1 MKAVVWTDAF
11 QTLVLLAGVVAVVI
25 QVEKLPSKI
34 EKIYPLV
41 IDASSWCNFPCVS
54 HIGGH

>member
-41 IDASSWCNFPCVS
+41 ICFFLM
-54 HIGGH
+54 